1 MVSLRNKTKRTKILN
16 LPHKQACADK
26 CLCTSTEFRSETHN
40 PKTGDRGVRVLDRQ
54 LSASVHLLP
63 GQWSE
68 PLPESVLSCPE
79 VAAQI
84 AAREVD
90 KKTVDAS

>member
-1 MVSLRNKTKRTKILN
+1 MVSLRNKMKRTKILN
-16 LPHKQACADK
+16 LPHKQACADT
-26 CLCTSTEFRSETHN
+26 CLCESAEFRSETHN
-40 PKTGDRGVRVLDRQ
+40 PRTGERGVRVLDRK
-54 LSASVHLLP
+54 LCKSVHLLP

-79 VAAQI
+79 VAAEI
-84 AAREVD
+84 KAREVD